1 MDDLDFSGKPA
12 APAKASAAAAKP
24 AEPVSLYNP
33 KLALEFFSIG
43 GTPEQF
49 AAGSRIFVEN
59 EKATGFFSKG
69 ARIYLLLEGDVT
81 LT

>member
-12 APAKASAAAAKP
+12 APAKALSAAAGP

-59 EKATGFFSKG
+59 EKATGFFAKG